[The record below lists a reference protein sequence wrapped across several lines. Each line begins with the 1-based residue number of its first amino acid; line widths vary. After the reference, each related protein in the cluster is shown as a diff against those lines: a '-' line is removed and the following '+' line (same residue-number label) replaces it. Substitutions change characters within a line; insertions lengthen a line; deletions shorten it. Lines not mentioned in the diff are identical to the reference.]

1 MTRYLEGAKMVY
13 ASIGWRVVDGIVFSI
28 LGAILIAR
36 SPKGQ
41 RLGDRVA
48 DTVVVKATS
57 RA

>member
-1 MTRYLEGAKMVY
+1 MVY